1 MLPLSEQIIV
11 DAALE
16 AIRRDGVAE
25 LSMRSLAEELG
36 ASQMAAYYHI
46 KNKRKLL
53 TLVANEVIG
62 RVPLVDREGGTWA
75 EQLGLQL
82 KSMLSEIDRWPGIGG
97 LLIEIPLTANG
108 KLLVAHMLDILRE
121 AGFNEHDATLA
132 YVCIHTYLVG
142 RLQIMALKV
151 PPETDSKGILVEV
164 AAKAVR
170 SGNHELVEFAI
181 DTLLSGLQVRLE
193 RALDSVSEEAV

>member
-1 MLPLSEQIIV
+1 MQPLSEQVIV
-11 DAALE
+11 EAALE

-53 TLVANEVIG
+53 TLVANEVMG
-62 RVPLVDREGGTWA
+62 RVPLVDREGTWP

-82 KSMLSEIDRWPGIGG
+82 TLILSEIDRWPGIGG
-97 LLIEIPLTANG
+97 LLIEIPLTTNG
-108 KLLVAHMLDILRE
+108 KLVVKHILEILIE
-121 AGFNEHDATLA
+121 AGFTEHDATLA
-132 YVCIHTYLVG
+132 YVFIHTYLVG

-151 PPETDSKGILVEV
+151 PAETPTKGNLVEV

-170 SGNHELVEFAI
+170 SGDDELVAFAI
-181 DTLLSGLQVRLE
+181 DTLLLGLQDRLD
-193 RALDSVSEEAV
+193 RSLTKVSEKNV